1 MHPLYPH
8 TWCQLG
14 SSPPPNVY
22 PKQQNHCL
30 NIQKSKPALESA
42 KSRGESKLKSLLST
56 ESTLSPV
63 STHPYS
69 TTYSIKRRKRDYLHS
84 GVMGELLLICEGDI
98 CCVQTPD
105 YLPKSI

>member
-8 TWCQLG
+8 TWCQFG

-56 ESTLSPV
+56 EFTLSP
-63 STHPYS
+63 SPPTPTPPHTLS
-69 TTYSIKRRKRDYLHS
+69 KGERGTTTVLVLWVNSY
-84 GVMGELLLICEGDI
+84 
-98 CCVQTPD
+98 
-105 YLPKSI
+105 